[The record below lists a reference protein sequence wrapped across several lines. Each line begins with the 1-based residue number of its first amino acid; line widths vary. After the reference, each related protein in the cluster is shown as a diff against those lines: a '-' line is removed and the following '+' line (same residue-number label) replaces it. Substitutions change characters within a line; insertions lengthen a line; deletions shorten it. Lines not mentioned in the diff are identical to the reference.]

1 MNWNETLAGVIPPNL
16 GYELQQTLVAVTGG
30 LTLILIAGV
39 IALIGWLLGA
49 LLSRAAQTILSLA
62 GIDAPAKKLAT
73 GTGVRPDLLPSRMV
87 GFAVFWLTIL
97 ATSILAL
104 RVLGLD
110 LAPSLADRLKD
121 VLPRIVT
128 SGLVL
133 LAGIPLALAAGRL
146 LNSLLLQSGVRPNR
160 LREQGTTALLVGFTV
175 LIALDQLGIAA
186 HLVLAIVIAIVAAAG
201 LALALAFGLGC
212 RDLARDLIVE
222 YLRASDEWTRPEA
235 RHETR
240 P

>member
-1 MNWNETLAGVIPPNL
+1 MNWNETVAGVIPPNL
-16 GYELQQTLVAVTGG
+16 GFELQQTLIAVTGG

-49 LLSRAAQTILSLA
+49 VLSRAAQTILSLA
-62 GIDAPAKKLAT
+62 GLDAPAKRLAT
-73 GTGVRPDLLPSRMV
+73 GTGIRPDLLPSRMV
-87 GFAVFWLTIL
+87 GFAIFWLTIL
-97 ATSILAL
+97 ATSIVAL

-110 LAPSLADRLKD
+110 LAPALRIRLQD

-133 LAGIPLALAAGRL
+133 LVGIPLALAAGRL
-146 LNSLLLQSGVRPNR
+146 LNSLLLQSGIRPSR
-160 LREQGTTALLVGFTV
+160 IREQGISALLVSFTV
-175 LIALDQLGIAA
+175 LIALDQLGLAA
-186 HLVLAIVIAIVAAAG
+186 HLVLAVVIAIVAAAG

-222 YLRASDEWTRPEA
+222 YLRASDEAAQHHRRP
-235 RHETR
+235 
-240 P
+240 

>member
-1 MNWNETLAGVIPPNL
+1 MNWNDTVAALIPPNL
-16 GYELQQTLVAVTGG
+16 GPELQQTLLAVTGG

-39 IALIGWLLGA
+39 IALMGWLLGA

-62 GIDAPAKKLAT
+62 GLDAPAKRLAT

-87 GFAVFWLTIL
+87 GFSVFWLVIL

-110 LAPSLADRLKD
+110 LAPSLVVRLQD

-133 LAGIPLALAAGRL
+133 LLGIPLALAAGRL
-146 LNSLLLQSGVRPNR
+146 LNALLLQSGVRPNR
-160 LREQGTTALLVGFTV
+160 FREQGASALLVAFTV
-175 LIALDQLGIAA
+175 LIALDQLGLAA
-186 HLVLAIVIAIVAAAG
+186 HLVLAVVIAVVASAG

-222 YLRASDEWTRPEA
+222 YLRASDDLSRPHD
-235 RHETR
+235 RR
-240 P
+240 